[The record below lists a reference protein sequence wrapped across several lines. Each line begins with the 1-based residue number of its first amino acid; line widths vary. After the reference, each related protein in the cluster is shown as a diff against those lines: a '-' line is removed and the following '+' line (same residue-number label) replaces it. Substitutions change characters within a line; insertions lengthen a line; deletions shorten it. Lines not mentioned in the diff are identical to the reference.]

1 MKVNCGKRV
10 LSKLAALFL
19 FFTFFV
25 SFVPYVSA
33 VTIYPSFTDL
43 TGKKG
48 ESFVKTITLINDSEE
63 TQTFLLEGADVR
75 FSQEGVPQF
84 LLVEDIPPDSILWW
98 LSFDR
103 GPYLLAPGE
112 EEKITFSISIP
123 DATDPGGH
131 YGAILVSPFTPKEKD
146 QSAARLESKVASL
159 LFVNV
164 EGEVDRSFSIAS
176 FSSAKGLYFS
186 LPVFFN
192 LLVKSD
198 GNTHL
203 QPYGMIS
210 VYNTLTRNRVAELLV
225 NDDFKYLFPGTARIL
240 PVEWEARGLPPFW
253 PFYFG
258 KYRALLELKTATG
271 PTVIAEAYFWVIPVK
286 VIFILIATVLA
297 AFLGLRLYGAYLV
310 RRTRK

>member
-1 MKVNCGKRV
+1 MKINCGKRV

-25 SFVPYVSA
+25 SFAPCVSA
-33 VTIYPSFTDL
+33 ITIYPSFTDL
-43 TGKKG
+43 TGEKG
-48 ESFVKTITLINDSEE
+48 ESFVKTITLVNDSEE

-84 LLVEDIPPDSILWW
+84 LLVADIPPDSILWW

-112 EEKITFSISIP
+112 EEKVVFSLSVP
-123 DATDPGGH
+123 DTTDPGGH
-131 YGAILVSPFTPKEKD
+131 YGAILVSPFTPADKD

-159 LFVNV
+159 LFINV
-164 EGEVDRSFSIAS
+164 EGEVDQSFSVAS
-176 FSSAKGLYFS
+176 FSPEKGSYTS
-186 LPVFFN
+186 LPVSFS
-192 LLVKSD
+192 LLVRND

-203 QPYGMIS
+203 QPYGTIS
-210 VYNTLTRNRVAELLV
+210 VHNALTRRRVANILV
-225 NDDFKYLFPGTARIL
+225 NEDFSYLFPGTVRSL
-240 PVEWEARGLPPFW
+240 PVEWEARGFPPFW

-271 PTVIAEAYFWVIPVK
+271 PTVIAEAYFWIIPIK
-286 VIFILIATVLA
+286 VILILIATALA
-297 AFLGLRLYGAYLV
+297 AFLGLRFYGAYLV
-310 RRTRK
+310 KRTQK